1 MLLLP
6 GARKTIQPFSTKY
19 NNHAG
24 EIDMGVCFIPRV
36 SLSRLVFLLLVKA
49 AVVIPEMAVYH
60 LVLKGAVVCCVS
72 L

>member
-1 MLLLP
+1 
-6 GARKTIQPFSTKY
+6 
-19 NNHAG
+19 
-24 EIDMGVCFIPRV
+24 MGVCFIPRV